1 MKKIEIING
10 VYGARNSKTNRVTSI
25 PIGGTVNVTDEEAER
40 LVRLKVAKIIGEEA
54 LAGGVA
60 TPPAPPSGDGAGVNT
75 PDGNGGAEGQENGCE
90 DGDVLEIVD
99 GHYTVKSLLKLER
112 KDMEAFAADL
122 GIDANAVKKCRN
134 KTEVAELIAEIEVA
148 DEEDEEDPPAL
159 GVENPVV

>member
-1 MKKIEIING
+1 MKKVKITNG
-10 VYGARNSKTNRVTSI
+10 IYGARDSETLRITPVHV
-25 PIGGTVNVTDEEAER
+25 GGTVDVTDEEAER

-54 LAGGVA
+54 PAGGVA

-90 DGDVLEIVD
+90 DDDVLEIVD
-99 GHYTVKSLLKLER
+99 GHYTVESLLKLER

-122 GIDANAVKKCRN
+122 GIDANAVKKCKN

-148 DEEDEEDPPAL
+148 EEEDEEDPPAL